1 MGWQWRR
8 LGEFLLCRTSAGAL
22 GGSPEGHICRVMGL
36 SSRVPHWPDQGAMLM
51 GHKLKC
57 PWGQA
62 NMVRE

>member
-1 MGWQWRR
+1 MSS
-8 LGEFLLCRTSAGAL
+8 CSAGLLL
-22 GGSPEGHICRVMGL
+22 GPWVHHLLPETEGHFCRVMGL